1 MTTLSCILYNSE
13 REEIK
18 EKYVKILLDYGPD
31 ITIPN
36 AWGDTPLAAAKANNY
51 IGIINMLDEK
61 LLENDKSRLALAE
74 SLHERLGADT
84 PLAHDVL
91 EKIKTNLIG
100 SAKVKNKKT
109 KSKKRK
115 SKKSKKRKSGRR

>member
-1 MTTLSCILYNSE
+1 M
-13 REEIK
+13 
-18 EKYVKILLDYGPD
+18 
-31 ITIPN
+31 
-36 AWGDTPLAAAKANNY
+36 GDTPLAAAKANNY

-109 KSKKRK
+109 KFKKRK